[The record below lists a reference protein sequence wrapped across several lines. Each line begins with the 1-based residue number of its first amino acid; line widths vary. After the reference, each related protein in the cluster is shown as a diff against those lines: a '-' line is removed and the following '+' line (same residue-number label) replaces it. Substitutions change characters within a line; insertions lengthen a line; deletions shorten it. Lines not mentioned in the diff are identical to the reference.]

1 MIVIVGVI
9 IVLAAVLG
17 GFTLG
22 GGNAGALLHISEF
35 IIIGG
40 AALGA
45 LIVMSPKKVLIDIF
59 KGLLQ
64 TLKGAPYSRQS
75 YEDLM
80 KALYEM
86 FMLGRREGMIALEEH
101 VNNPK
106 QSGILSKYPSVVGN
120 EHVVEFLVNAL
131 RPIVDGRVK
140 PDQLKAL
147 LDTELAAKEAEHR
160 APAGVLAKTADAL
173 PGFGIVA
180 AVLGI
185 IVTMSAIS
193 GPPEEVGH
201 KVAAAL
207 VGTFLGVLLSY
218 GFAHPLASNMEF
230 ISVAELSFLRCLASA
245 VVAFANGM
253 APIVALEIARRG
265 LSSDMRPTSE
275 EMETML
281 KSLNTQAKG

>member
-9 IVLAAVLG
+9 VVLGSVLG
-17 GFTLG
+17 GFTLA
-22 GGNAGALLHISEF
+22 GGNVGALIHVSEF
-35 IIIGG
+35 VTIGG
-40 AALGA
+40 AATGA
-45 LIVMSPKKVLIDIF
+45 LIVMSPKKVLMDIV
-59 KGLLQ
+59 KGLMQ

-101 VNNPK
+101 VTNPQ
-106 QSGILSKYPSVVGN
+106 QSSILSKYPSVVN
-120 EHVVEFLVNAL
+120 NHHAIEFMVNAL

-140 PDQLKAL
+140 PEQLKVL
-147 LDTELAAKEAEHR
+147 LDAELSARDEEHH
-160 APAGVLAKTADAL
+160 ASTGVLVKTADAL

-185 IVTMSAIS
+185 IVTMGAIA
-193 GPPEEVGH
+193 GPPEEIGH

-207 VGTFLGVLLSY
+207 VGTFLGILLSY

-230 ISVAELSFLRCLASA
+230 IGIAEMMYLRCIASA
-245 VVAFANGM
+245 VIAFANGM
-253 APIVALEIARRG
+253 APIVAVEVSRRG
-265 LSSDMRPTSE
+265 LSSEVRPTAD

-281 KSLNTQAKG
+281 KALNSQAKG

>member
-1 MIVIVGVI
+1 MIVIVGT
-9 IVLAAVLG
+9 IVVLGAVLG
-17 GFTLG
+17 GFTMA
-22 GGNAGALLHISEF
+22 GGNIGALVHISEF
-35 IIIGG
+35 VTIGG
-40 AALGA
+40 AATGA
-45 LIVMSPKKVLIDIF
+45 LIVMSPKKVLVDIA

-106 QSGILSKYPSVVGN
+106 QSSILSKYPSVVHN
-120 EHVVEFLVNAL
+120 EHAVEFLVNSL

-140 PDQLKAL
+140 PDQLRAL
-147 LDTELAAKEAEHR
+147 LDTELGAKTEEHH
-160 APAGVLAKTADAL
+160 APIGVLVKVADSL

-185 IVTMSAIS
+185 IVTMGAIA
-193 GPPEEVGH
+193 GPPEQIGE

-207 VGTFLGVLLSY
+207 VGTFLGILLSY

-230 ISVAELSFLRCLASA
+230 IGIAELSYLRCIASA

-253 APIVALEIARRG
+253 APIVAVEIARRG
-265 LSSDMRPTSE
+265 LSSDVRPTSE

-281 KSLNTQAKG
+281 KTLNTPAKG

>member
-1 MIVIVGVI
+1 MIVIIGVVV
-9 IVLAAVLG
+9 VLGAVLG
-17 GFTLG
+17 GFTLA
-22 GGNAGALLHISEF
+22 GGNVGALVHIAEF
-35 IIIGG
+35 ITIGG

-45 LIVMSPKKVLIDIF
+45 LIVMSPKKVLIDIV

-64 TLKGAPYSRQS
+64 TLKGAPHNRQS

-106 QSGILSKYPSVVGN
+106 QSSILSKYPSITNN
-120 EHVVEFLVNAL
+120 EHTIEFLVNAL

-140 PDQLKAL
+140 PEQLKLL
-147 LDTELAAKEAEHR
+147 LDTELTAKEEEHN
-160 APAGVLAKTADAL
+160 APIGVLTKTADAL

-185 IVTMSAIS
+185 IVTMGAIA
-193 GPPEEVGH
+193 GPPAEIGH

-230 ISVAELSFLRCLASA
+230 IGSAELSYFRCIASA

-253 APIVALEIARRG
+253 APIVAVEVARRG
-265 LSSDMRPTSE
+265 LGSDVRPTSE

>member
-1 MIVIVGVI
+1 MIVIVGSIV
-9 IVLAAVLG
+9 VLAGVLG
-17 GFTLG
+17 GFTLA
-22 GGNAGALLHISEF
+22 GGNVGSLLHISEF
-35 IIIGG
+35 VTIGG
-40 AALGA
+40 AAIGA
-45 LIVMSPKKVLIDIF
+45 LIVMSPKKVLIDIV

-64 TLKGAPYSRQS
+64 TLKGAPYNRQS
-75 YEDLM
+75 YDELM
-80 KALYEM
+80 KALYEL

-101 VNNPK
+101 VSNPK
-106 QSGILSKYPSVVGN
+106 QSSILSKYPSVVGN
-120 EHVVEFLVNAL
+120 EEAIEFLVNAL

-140 PDQLKAL
+140 PDQLKTL
-147 LDTELAAKEAEHR
+147 LDVELEAKEHEHA
-160 APAGVLAKTADAL
+160 APIDVLDKTADAL

-185 IVTMSAIS
+185 IVTMGAIA

-218 GFAHPLASNMEF
+218 GFAHPLASNLEF
-230 ISVAELSFLRCLASA
+230 IGASELCFLRCIESA

-253 APIVALEIARRG
+253 APIVAVEVARRG
-265 LSSDMRPTSE
+265 LSSDVRPTSE

-281 KSLNTQAKG
+281 KSLSTPAKG

>member
-1 MIVIVGVI
+1 MIVIVGSIV
-9 IVLAAVLG
+9 VLAGVLG
-17 GFTLG
+17 GFTLA
-22 GGNAGALLHISEF
+22 GGNVGALVHISEF
-35 IIIGG
+35 VTIGG
-40 AALGA
+40 AAIGA
-45 LIVMSPKKVLIDIF
+45 LIVMSPKKVLMDIG

-64 TLKGAPYSRQS
+64 TLKGAPYNRQS

-80 KALYEM
+80 KALYEI

-101 VNNPK
+101 VSNPK
-106 QSGILSKYPSVVGN
+106 QSSILSKHPSVVGN
-120 EHVVEFLVNAL
+120 DEAIEFLVNAL

-140 PDQLKAL
+140 PDQLKTL
-147 LDTELAAKEAEHR
+147 LDIELAAKEAEHI
-160 APAGVLAKTADAL
+160 APINVLDKTADAL

-185 IVTMSAIS
+185 IVTMSAIA

-218 GFAHPLASNMEF
+218 GFAHPLASNLEF
-230 ISVAELSFLRCLASA
+230 IGAAELSFLRCIESA

-253 APIVALEIARRG
+253 APIVAVEVARRG
-265 LSSDMRPTSE
+265 LSSDVRPTSD

-281 KSLNTQAKG
+281 KSLNTPAKG